1 MKLVGK
7 INIEVWDGD
16 PNDPNSKLK
25 QEVEEYNDV
34 HPDMDNAW
42 DTAFYHRAWID
53 ENWQN
58 GHMHTNPITGNR
70 GVFRPEPR
78 YYSIR
83 LGFHDDKEKLSENIA
98 SCASNTNLKYF
109 DSSSYKQVGID
120 EKGYLYCSDGA
131 TNTRID
137 SYIGPTQERLKISE
151 KSRKALD
158 SIKSLYYLH
167 VAVPIEEGSQYEYI
181 NRVSFNYQYSPTG
194 EDFIIK
200 NIGLYACYEDNDSTS
215 VQGDSPSYY
224 VTSNV
229 KDSSI
234 GITFH
239 KFLEEIPV
247 KSTDYIKFSYV
258 IDFITVAD
266 IDPPS
271 ELFIKNKEGKD
282 VRAIRFP
289 VLLGFRDDRNDGVLK
304 DYFKC
309 WYDSATPIQWRH
321 IKEIHR
327 SGYFSKFCGVIPN
340 HTGFFQQ
347 LTTTWRNDLR
357 SNLKIEDNEE
367 FLEDVKYMGSFS
379 DNWDAIA
386 SKVFTGSVNEGI
398 SSLSPI
404 VGYDTYYGGLNEAG
418 ASSYTQ
424 NLIDNNATTLKNK
437 IVKGNDNNVTS
448 TINLKAIDDK
458 YINHAFKGLV
468 EIPFITQYLGKSDR
482 GYIAY
487 LTVFEE
493 PLEKTKF
500 DELKVSKD
508 VTFFNNKWGNPFN
521 KDLSKSEEQ
530 E

>member
-58 GHMHTNPITGNR
+58 WKMYTNPITGNR
-70 GVFRPEPR
+70 GYFAPEPE
-78 YYSIR
+78 YFSIR
-83 LGFHDDKEKLSENIA
+83 MGFHNDLEKLSENLV

-109 DSSSYKQVGID
+109 DSAHYKQVGID
-120 EKGYLYCSDGA
+120 KKGYLYCSDDT
-131 TNTRID
+131 TNIKIN
-137 SYIGPTQERLKISE
+137 SYIRPTQERLKISE

-181 NRVSFNYQYSPTG
+181 NRVSFSYQYSPTG
-194 EDFIIK
+194 EDFTIK
-200 NIGLYACYEDNDSTS
+200 NIGLYACYIDNDSTN
-215 VQGDSPSYY
+215 VQGDSPSRYI
-224 VTSNV
+224 TSNV

-239 KFLEEIPV
+239 KFAEEIQV

-258 IDFITVAD
+258 IDFVTVID
-266 IDPPS
+266 IDPPT
-271 ELFIKNKEGKD
+271 EYTIKNKEGRD
-282 VRAIRFP
+282 IRAIRFP
-289 VLLGFRDDRNDGVLK
+289 VLLGFRDSLRDASLK
-304 DYFKC
+304 DSLKC
-309 WYDSATPIQWRH
+309 WYDDSIPIQWIYIQAISRTN
-321 IKEIHR
+321 
-327 SGYFSKFCGVIPN
+327 YFSKYCGVTPN
-340 HTGFFQQ
+340 HIGFFQQ
-347 LTTTWRNDLR
+347 LTTTWGNNLR

-367 FLEDVKYMGSFS
+367 FLEDVKYMGSFN
-379 DNWDAIA
+379 DNWEA
-386 SKVFTGSVNEGI
+386 I
-398 SSLSPI
+398 SSKLFSNNGTDGVNSLYPI
-404 VGYDTYYGGLNEAG
+404 IGFGTYYGGINEG
-418 ASSYTQ
+418 QASSSTQ
-424 NLIDNNATTLKNK
+424 NLMYNIATTLKNK
-437 IVKGNDNNVTS
+437 IAKGFDNNVTS
-448 TINLKAIDDK
+448 TIHLKAIDSN

-468 EIPFITQYLGKSDR
+468 EIPFITYYSGEPDI

-521 KDLSKSEEQ
+521 KELSKSEEQ

>member
-42 DTAFYHRAWID
+42 DPAFYHRAWID
-53 ENWQN
+53 ENWEN
-58 GHMHTNPITGNR
+58 GYRHTNPITGNQ
-70 GVFRPEPR
+70 GDFIDEPT
-78 YYSIR
+78 YFSIR
-83 LGFHDDKEKLSENIA
+83 FGFHNDLEKLSENLV
-98 SCASNTNLKYF
+98 SRASNTNLKYF

-120 EKGYLYCSDGA
+120 KKGYLYCSDGA
-131 TNTRID
+131 TNKKVN
-137 SYIGPTQERLKISE
+137 SYIRPTQERLKISE

-167 VAVPIEEGSQYEYI
+167 VAVPIEEGSQYEYV
-181 NRVSFNYQYSPTG
+181 NRASFNYQYSPTG
-194 EDFIIK
+194 EDFTIK
-200 NIGLYACYEDNDSTS
+200 NIGLYACYDRNDYPN
-215 VQGDSPSYY
+215 GDYPSRYI
-224 VTSNV
+224 TSNV

-239 KFLEEIPV
+239 KFSEEIPV

-258 IDFITVAD
+258 IDFITVVD
-266 IDPPS
+266 IDRPS
-271 ELFIKNKEGKD
+271 EFYIKNKEGKD

-289 VLLGFRDDRNDGVLK
+289 VLLGFRDSSNDGTIK
-304 DYFKC
+304 DYLKC
-309 WYDSATPIQWRH
+309 WYDNTIPIQWRH
-321 IKEIHR
+321 IDELQY
-327 SGYFSKFCGVIPN
+327 SNYFRKFCGIVPN
-340 HTGFFQQ
+340 HSGYFQQ
-347 LTTTWRNDLR
+347 LTTTWNNKTGSR
-357 SNLKIEDNEE
+357 LKINDNEDYLKE
-367 FLEDVKYMGSFS
+367 VEYMRSFS
-379 DNWDAIA
+379 DNWDAV
-386 SKVFTGSVNEGI
+386 SSRVFSDSGTIGVQM
-398 SSLSPI
+398 LYPI
-404 VGYDTYYGGLNEAG
+404 VGHADYYAG
-418 ASSYTQ
+418 INDGNVGSDVRNRMSST
-424 NLIDNNATTLKNK
+424 ATSLKNK
-437 IVKGNDNNVTS
+437 IVKGFDNKVTS
-448 TINLKAIDDK
+448 TIHLKAVDDP
-458 YINHAFKGLV
+458 YINYSFKGLV
-468 EIPFITQYLGKSDR
+468 EIPFVTSYYGGKDR

>member
-34 HPDMDNAW
+34 HPDMDSAW

-58 GHMHTNPITGNR
+58 EYMYTNPITGNR
-70 GVFRPEPR
+70 GYFKPEPE

-131 TNTRID
+131 TNTGIN

-181 NRVSFNYQYSPTG
+181 NRVSFSYQYSPTG
-194 EDFIIK
+194 EDFTIK
-200 NIGLYACYEDNDSTS
+200 NIGLYACYTDNDSTS
-215 VQGDSPSYY
+215 VEGDSPSRYI
-224 VTSNV
+224 TSNI

-258 IDFITVAD
+258 IDFITVVD

-271 ELFIKNKEGKD
+271 ELLIKNKEGKD

-289 VLLGFRDDRNDGVLK
+289 VLLGFRDRSSDETLK
-304 DYFKC
+304 DYLKC
-309 WYDSATPIQWRH
+309 WYDDSTPIQWRH
-321 IKEIHR
+321 IQEISR
-327 SGYFSKFCGVIPN
+327 SRYFSKYCGVTPN

-347 LTTTWRNDLR
+347 LTITWGNNLR
-357 SNLKIEDNEE
+357 SRLKIEGNEE
-367 FLEDVKYMGSFS
+367 FLEDVKYMGSFN
-379 DNWDAIA
+379 DNWEA
-386 SKVFTGSVNEGI
+386 I
-398 SSLSPI
+398 SSKLFLNSGTDGVSSLYPI
-404 VGYDTYYGGLNEAG
+404 IGYDTYYGGINEG
-418 ASSYTQ
+418 DVSSNTQ
-424 NLIDNNATTLKNK
+424 NLIYNNATTLKNK
-437 IVKGNDNNVTS
+437 IVKGYDNNVTS
-448 TINLKAIDDK
+448 TIHLKAVDDR
-458 YINHAFKGLV
+458 YINHSFKGLV
-468 EIPFITQYLGKSDR
+468 EIPFITSYGSTADK

-508 VTFFNNKWGNPFN
+508 ATFFNNKWGNPFN